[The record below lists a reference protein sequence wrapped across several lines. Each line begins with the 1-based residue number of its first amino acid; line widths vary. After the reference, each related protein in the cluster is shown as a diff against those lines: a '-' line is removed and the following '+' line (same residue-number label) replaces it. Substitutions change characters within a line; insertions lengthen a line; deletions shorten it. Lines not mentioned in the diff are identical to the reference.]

1 MLDQAGQDN
10 VEESKSSKVQE
21 GSDSLSVIR
30 LTPADFINA
39 PKNENQMLKKAF
51 EDAISKQPSI
61 LWIEEVD
68 YIAKNKS
75 LFYGFLAALDSFESN
90 QSLVIATTSKLNEV
104 DKSLRRGGRLD
115 LDVIFEMP
123 STEDRFEILKTHL
136 ATIDDCK
143 INDEELDMV
152 AKAASGFVSSDLGQ
166 IVRNAH
172 LLALKEKEEE
182 ITLTKSHLEQA
193 VIAAKP
199 LSI

>member
-1 MLDQAGQDN
+1 M
-10 VEESKSSKVQE
+10 
-21 GSDSLSVIR
+21 
-30 LTPADFINA
+30 
-39 PKNENQMLKKAF
+39 
-51 EDAISKQPSI
+51 
-61 LWIEEVD
+61 
-68 YIAKNKS
+68 
-75 LFYGFLAALDSFESN
+75 FYGFLAALDSFESN

-115 LDVIFEMP
+115 LDVVFEMP
-123 STEDRFEILKTHL
+123 STEDRYEILKTHL

-143 INDEELDMV
+143 ISDEELDMV

-182 ITLTKSHLEQA
+182 TTLTKSHLEQA
-193 VIAAKP
+193 VIQAKP